1 MEENKNQDC
10 FDLFAWLIYKEV
22 EQYVNEH
29 SNEYDTLLRERTT
42 ETETNNTDNKSA

>member
-1 MEENKNQDC
+1 MEESKKQDC

-29 SNEYDTLLRERTT
+29 SNAYNALLRERAT
-42 ETETNNTDNKSA
+42 EASNTNSTNKSA